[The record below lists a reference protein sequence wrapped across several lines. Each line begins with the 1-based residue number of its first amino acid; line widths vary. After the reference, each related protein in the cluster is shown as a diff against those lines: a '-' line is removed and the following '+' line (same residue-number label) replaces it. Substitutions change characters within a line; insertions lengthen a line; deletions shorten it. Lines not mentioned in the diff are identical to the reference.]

1 MKRNESQM
9 QNKDKLQLS
18 VMRHKSTRKKNKKK
32 NHKKCNEREVY
43 REEDLNCSS
52 I

>member
-18 VMRHKSTRKKNKKK
+18 VMRHKSTRKTKIRKKILRNAMK
-32 NHKKCNEREVY
+32 GKCIGKKT
-43 REEDLNCSS
+43 
-52 I
+52 